1 MSSTRWMG
9 CVVGG
14 AIALLGSTALAQ
26 QAPDEAPPV
35 APVLP
40 PPPTV
45 TPTAAQGAWWTP
57 PPLAQGATWRAAAT
71 SAAAIDAESASGA
84 STPESFVAG
93 VGRCEDSNVV
103 GRVVAETLAA
113 GVGVVGTG
121 MLVVYLA
128 NSTDNFG
135 MAMLTLGAGITSY
148 LVLTPLAVHGV
159 GRTFGGNG
167 KMWASLLGGL
177 LVPVLGHVVG
187 YELSHEP
194 VCAAGPRTAHR
205 RRAPSL
211 AMAAADQGLRWAPV
225 VAPTGQGGALMGLTV
240 AF

>member
-1 MSSTRWMG
+1 MG
-9 CVVGG
+9 CFVGG
-14 AIALLGSTALAQ
+14 AVALLGSTALAQ
-26 QAPDEAPPV
+26 EAPVEGSPPPPL
-35 APVLP
+35 APALP
-40 PPPTV
+40 PPP
-45 TPTAAQGAWWTP
+45 PTAAQGAWWTP

-71 SAAAIDAESASGA
+71 SAAPIDAEGSGA
-84 STPESFVAG
+84 VPTSYMAG
-93 VGRCEDSNVV
+93 SERCEDTNMA
-103 GRVVAETLAA
+103 GRIVAETLAA

-121 MLVVYLA
+121 MLVAYLV

-135 MAMLTLGAGITSY
+135 MAMLTLTAGVTSY
-148 LVLTPLAVHGV
+148 VVLTPLAVHGV
-159 GRTFGGNG
+159 SRTFGGNG

-187 YELSHEP
+187 YELSHQPE
-194 VCAAGPRTAHR
+194 CAPGLRTAHP